1 MAAKKNVTG
10 LNAAF
15 AQTTDPSCLNTWLTQ
30 GDWDVRALNRQRLA
44 WPQRDPATRSAPSAI
59 IPIDNTL
66 VDHAGKLSEDV
77 GYCWDHAEQRHKI
90 AHHYL
95 LVNSVC
101 PSGTHYALELRRF
114 RKRADCAAPRAELA
128 ARPGGGAAAAAQE
141 QRRATFKTHTA
152 LWWELSDW
160 VVAEQIPGTFTFAS
174 SFTNAPVLNPLHGSP
189 RAYVGDLKCNRKV
202 WVRGVELRATE
213 MAAQIGPEARKKS
226 QMGDPTPCYFTKTIW
241 LPEVNHAVRVV
252 ILWE

>member
-1 MAAKKNVTG
+1 MTANSLENLRWRSRDAQHYRVSHDCPASGRAVWCGFRQRTRTAPLCRLPDGLVGGSEKNVTG
-10 LNAAF
+10 INAAF

-44 WPQRDPATRSAPSAI
+44 WPQRDPATRYAPSAI

-114 RKRADCAAPRAELA
+114 RKRADCAAPVWNWQPGRAAGRGAGTA
-128 ARPGGGAAAAAQE
+128 AGDFQDAPR
-141 QRRATFKTHTA
+141 
-152 LWWELSDW
+152 
-160 VVAEQIPGTFTFAS
+160 VV
-174 SFTNAPVLNPLHGSP
+174 V
-189 RAYVGDLKCNRKV
+189 
-202 WVRGVELRATE
+202 GVE
-213 MAAQIGPEARKKS
+213 
-226 QMGDPTPCYFTKTIW
+226 
-241 LPEVNHAVRVV
+241 
-252 ILWE
+252 